1 MKKNDIKG
9 EPALI
14 LLIEDNQAHA
24 ELAVRNL
31 EESRVANKVVH
42 LATGEAALDYLFHRG
57 DYADASMSPR
67 PHLILLDLRL
77 PKIDGLEVL
86 KEIRNSELNGIPVV
100 VLSSSE
106 ADVDLKNAY
115 ALGASSY
122 LVKPVDF
129 DNFAKLMV
137 DVGYYW
143 LCWNKHP

>member
-14 LLIEDNQAHA
+14 LLIEDNQDHA
-24 ELAVRNL
+24 ELVIRNL
-31 EESRVANKVVH
+31 EENRVANKLVH

-100 VLSSSE
+100 ILSTSE
-106 ADVDLKNAY
+106 AGVDLKKAY
-115 ALGASSY
+115 EMGASSY

-129 DNFAKLMV
+129 
-137 DVGYYW
+137 
-143 LCWNKHP
+143 